1 MPVAAPS
8 SCRYCI
14 GCHGCRYCIG
24 PDDCDEFCGCGPE
37 TDDETDDETDVWSG
51 YEFFNDTPLHPD
63 VVLQLGEVATDETPV
78 KQVSV
83 SSDVNGFPSY
93 RSSELDDIIAVGTR
107 IEPICSWWTT
117 DEKRCLG
124 VLKKHEGDIELCT
137 FLLVE

>member
-51 YEFFNDTPLHPD
+51 DEFFNDTPLHPD

-83 SSDVNGFPSY
+83 SSDVNGFL
-93 RSSELDDIIAVGTR
+93 RTGAASSTTSSLSGPGLSLSAPGGLPTR
-107 IEPICSWWTT
+107 RGALAS
-117 DEKRCLG
+117 
-124 VLKKHEGDIELCT
+124 
-137 FLLVE
+137 